1 MGQTQKEWELSVVT
15 DRLRLLEAK
24 VAFTM
29 RALNLTRNE
38 DGVSRSL
45 EVLFQEAQHAGLDTA
60 NLPAVAERAFGGP
73 AVHAAGA
80 GGEPRSPAK

>member
-45 EVLFQEAQHAGLDTA
+45 EVLFQ
-60 NLPAVAERAFGGP
+60 
-73 AVHAAGA
+73 
-80 GGEPRSPAK
+80 